1 MVSESGARVGVVVAG
16 GGVVTA
22 PTVVVVV
29 GAGSGM
35 VVVATEMV
43 VVVPAVEAVQAV
55 TTKISR
61 TGRALTWKNLAS
73 IRGYL
78 RRPPR
83 TASRCCRPSAV
94 RTPP

>member
-1 MVSESGARVGVVVAG
+1 VYQTPPSTAGATSCGLDPLGTANVTMVSESGARVGVVVAG

-29 GAGSGM
+29 GVGSGM

-55 TTKISR
+55 TTKINR
-61 TGRALTWKNLAS
+61 TGRALTWK
-73 IRGYL
+73 
-78 RRPPR
+78 
-83 TASRCCRPSAV
+83 T
-94 RTPP
+94 